1 MSAQRVLAALFAY
14 TLIALAF
21 LVPVSAQSPVRK
33 PAVEPYS
40 WKNVQIVGG
49 GFVVVEEGAI
59 ACRESN

>member
-33 PAVEPYS
+33 PAVEP
-40 WKNVQIVGG
+40 
-49 GFVVVEEGAI
+49 
-59 ACRESN
+59 